1 LNNVD
6 INSTLAIQGKAPN
19 RQYVR
24 LYLPKNA
31 IVKDSPD
38 YKVKDLPDR
47 KEISFYLT
55 TPLLVDK
62 NFQIDYTISNP
73 DCKKYEYEF
82 VKQPGLR
89 GYDFI
94 LYKN

>member
-1 LNNVD
+1 LNNLD

-19 RQYVR
+19 KQYVR

-31 IVKDSPD
+31 VIDNSSD
-38 YKVKDLPDR
+38 YKIKDLPDR

-62 NFQIDYTISNP
+62 NFQIDYFLPNT
-73 DCKKYEYEF
+73 DCKKYEYDF
-82 VKQPGLR
+82 VKQP
-89 GYDFI
+89 
-94 LYKN
+94 